1 MQEEEQ
7 PEETIDLSSITL
19 DRRLESDR
27 RIEERRL
34 QTRRSTE
41 DRRKNEGPIDFDDR
55 RRDERRQ
62 QDQRRSP
69 RRATGRREPT
79 NLDELPEIDWESEA
93 LPVEMPSLNKIYL
106 RLILLLLAV
115 AAVVALVL
123 FSKGANV

>member
-19 DRRLESDR
+19 DRRSESNR

-41 DRRKNEGPIDFDDR
+41 NRRENEGPIDFDDR

-62 QDQRRSP
+62 QDRRRSP
-69 RRATGRREPT
+69 RRAIGRREQT

-93 LPVEMPSLNKIYL
+93 LFEMPSSNKIYL
-106 RLILLLLAV
+106 RLILLALAV
-115 AAVVALVL
+115 AAVFALVL
-123 FSKGANV
+123 F